1 MPIFCTFNDLLLEQI
16 NMEKVILITGTSSGI
31 GLETAIMLAEQ
42 GHKVYA
48 TMRDLNKKSALENE
62 AQNRNAKL
70 HIRQLDVQNEKSIQA
85 CVDEIIAKEHRIDV
99 LINNAGAGFIRPME
113 QASMDEIQQVMD
125 VNFYGVIRCCK
136 AVMPYMRQ
144 QKSGHIIN
152 VSSVGGLVGSPVNE
166 IYCAAKFA
174 LEGLSESLA
183 TYLEPYFGIH
193 ISLIEPGGT
202 ISEFGNSLTKYF
214 ESNGGILN
222 DDYKPLMEDYMA
234 YRSTFTEE
242 FKEKAF
248 QKPAD
253 IAKVIIRCMNDP
265 HPKVRYLTS
274 EGTLAFTRLKTSLD
288 PDGELLKA
296 QVRKGILNK

>member
-1 MPIFCTFNDLLLEQI
+1 MT
-16 NMEKVILITGTSSGI
+16 KVILITGTSTGI
-31 GLETAIMLAEQ
+31 GLETAVQLAEQ
-42 GHKVYA
+42 GHQVYA
-48 TMRDLNKKSALENE
+48 TMRDLNKKSLLENE
-62 AQNRNAKL
+62 AEKRKVKL
-70 HIRQLDVQNEKSIQA
+70 HIRQLDVQDEKSIEA
-85 CVDEIIAKEHRIDV
+85 CVAEIISNEKRIDV
-99 LINNAGAGFIRPME
+99 LINNAGAGFIKPME

-125 VNFYGVIRCCK
+125 INFYGVIRCCK
-136 AVMPYMRQ
+136 AVMPYMRN

-152 VSSVGGLVGSPVNE
+152 VSSVGGIVGSPVNE

-183 TYLEPYFGIH
+183 TYLEPYFGIN

-202 ISEFGNSLTKYF
+202 ISEFGNSLTRYF
-214 ESNGGILN
+214 ESSGGILN
-222 DDYKPLMEDYMA
+222 DDYKPLMETYMG
-234 YRSTFTEE
+234 YRATFTDE

-248 QKPAD
+248 QKPSD
-253 IAKVIIRCMNDP
+253 IAAVIIRCMNDP

-274 EGTLAFTRLKTSLD
+274 EGTLAFTKLKTSLD